1 MSNDQQNNNDVIT
14 AYKKQTCITL
24 QPSTPEK
31 LTLAS
36 CTRCISDFEKRFCFD
51 LTFDQKP
58 TIVYTF
64 QALSEK
70 DRKVWLDAM
79 DGKEPVNIIITI

>member
-1 MSNDQQNNNDVIT
+1 LQQS
-14 AYKKQTCITL
+14 A
-24 QPSTPEK
+24 PEK

-51 LTFDQKP
+51 LQFEQKP
-58 TIVYTF
+58 IVFTF

-70 DRKVWLDAM
+70 DRKAWLDAM
-79 DGKEPVNIIITI
+79 DGKEPVSDACLWRN